1 MLILRKTL
9 ALAAI
14 LTSFCTPTPH
24 IRVRNFSKQDTCYAV
39 EYSSGIGA
47 FPTEAICGMVEGNKT
62 GGFWLKSGQVREFE
76 AIGLNGTR
84 FNGAITPVLEDN
96 QFKGCRNE
104 LNFLDPNL
112 TYYDMSYSYG
122 ISDGTCGPADGTN
135 NAGERHALMKANKG
149 WRTLNQTT
157 KDHLLTFPEY
167 LRQGKNGSLDYIN
180 MTVDAFPTKAPDV
193 VYFLQVTAGFEGY
206 MGPGSVN
213 GVEYMPGTIQNIS
226 VGVADRQVQHS
237 PSDQFY
243 VTSY

>member
-1 MLILRKTL
+1 MLMFRKTL

-24 IRVRNFSKQDTCYAV
+24 ISVRNFSKQDICYEV

-47 FPTEAICGMVEGNKT
+47 FPSEAICGTVKGSGT
-62 GGFWLKSGQVREFE
+62 GGFWLKTGQVREFE
-76 AIGLNGTR
+76 AIGHNGTR
-84 FNGAITPVLEDN
+84 FNGAITPALEDN
-96 QFKGCRNE
+96 QFTGCRNE

-122 ISDGTCGPADGTN
+122 ISDGTCGPANGTSHS
-135 NAGERHALMKANKG
+135 GERHALMKANRAWK
-149 WRTLNQTT
+149 TLNQTT
-157 KDHLLTFPEY
+157 KDHLLTHND
-167 LRQGKNGSLDYIN
+167 LLKQGKNGSLDYIN
-180 MTVDAFPTKAPDV
+180 MTVDAWPQAPDV
-193 VYFLQVTAGFEGY
+193 VYFFQVTAGFQGY
-206 MGPGSVN
+206 MGPGSVKDI
-213 GVEYMPGTIQNIS
+213 EYKPGTIQNIS